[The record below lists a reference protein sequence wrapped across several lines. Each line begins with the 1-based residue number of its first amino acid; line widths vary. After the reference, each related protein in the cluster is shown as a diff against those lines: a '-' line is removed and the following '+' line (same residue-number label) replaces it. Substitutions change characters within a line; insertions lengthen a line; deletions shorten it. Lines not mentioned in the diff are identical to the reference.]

1 MRFTPATIL
10 CGLLLCA
17 CAVPKKNSASGKQ
30 TDAPPKI
37 TPAKPVIGKVMLVN
51 ADLKYVVVDF
61 SLGRAPVP
69 GDAFSV
75 YRMGMKVGEVRI
87 NSLSAL
93 SNFAADITAGEAKV
107 GDDVKKD

>member
-1 MRFTPATIL
+1 MRFTPVTIL

-17 CAVPKKNSASGKQ
+17 CTAPKKNSASGNQ
-30 TDAPPKI
+30 PETPPKI
-37 TPAKPVIGKVMLVN
+37 TPAKPVIGKVALVN
-51 ADLKYVVVDF
+51 AELKYVVVDF
-61 SLGRAPVP
+61 SLGRAPVS
-69 GDAFSV
+69 GDVFSV

-93 SNFAADITAGEAKV
+93 ANFAADITAGEAKV